1 MDAFEEYARW
11 MSPIGMS
18 PRRVTQD
25 YEIGGIPILAEARTF
40 FMFGSGNRDANAFAK
55 PDLFE
60 LGQDRSKA
68 ISFGAGPHFCAG
80 AWAARCLIGQVALP
94 MLFERCPDL
103 ALSGEAVFGGW
114 AFRGPLS
121 VPVRWTV

>member
-25 YEIGGIPILAEARTF
+25 YEIEGAPLPAGARAF
-40 FMFGSGNRDANAFAK
+40 FMFGSGNRDAAVFAN
-55 PDLFE
+55 PDLFD

-94 MLFERCPDL
+94 MLFDRCSDL
-103 ALSGEAVFGGW
+103 VLSGAAAFGG
-114 AFRGPLS
+114 
-121 VPVRWTV
+121 

>member
-1 MDAFEEYARW
+1 

-40 FMFGSGNRDANAFAK
+40 FMFGSGNRDTNAFAK

-60 LGQDRSKA
+60 PVSYTHLT
-68 ISFGAGPHFCAG
+68 
-80 AWAARCLIGQVALP
+80 LP
-94 MLFERCPDL
+94 TMR
-103 ALSGEAVFGGW
+103 
-114 AFRGPLS
+114 
-121 VPVRWTV
+121 TV